1 MKNVL
6 GIDAAKFFGIGLI
19 ILAHVDQIIGITDR
33 IATDH
38 TAKILE
44 RLFHVMGYYGVSLF
58 LVASGFGLA
67 LSLLNKQQINWKQ
80 WYLKK
85 IGKIYILF
93 WISYAFFLGFFFIGH
108 KFWHA
113 IPPTSITF
121 KEFIT
126 TLLGIQAYFGY
137 WGGHINAVY
146 WFNTLIIS
154 LYAIFPLLFLFLRKF
169 RWWKIL
175 LIFVASFIISYL
187 VIGQDWKMFIYF
199 FPDRIFEFSFGIMA
213 AYFCFHKKELFS
225 KTLYSILFFILAVI
239 IFIVYFK
246 ILGNFMTVSLVLL
259 TGPLLFSGFILLLEK
274 ISLQSLIAKVLHTG
288 AQYSH
293 ALFLFH
299 LPFFALYA
307 THTLNRWELILVY
320 IFSVLI
326 TTYFG
331 QRLAN
336 RINFYF
342 FK

>member
-1 MKNVL
+1 MKHVL

-33 IATDH
+33 IATGQ

-67 LSLLNKQQINWKQ
+67 LSLLNKQQISWRK
-80 WYLKK
+80 WYLRKV
-85 IGKIYILF
+85 GKIYILF
-93 WISYAFFLGFFFIGH
+93 WLSYAFFLAFFFIGH
-108 KFWHA
+108 RFWHG
-113 IPPTSITF
+113 IPPTSITLM
-121 KEFIT
+121 EFIT
-126 TLLGIQAYFGY
+126 TLFGIQVYFGY

-169 RWWKIL
+169 RAWKII
-175 LIFVASFIISYL
+175 LIFLASFIISYL
-187 VIGQDWKMFIYF
+187 VISQDWKMFIYF
-199 FPDRIFEFSFGIMA
+199 FPDRLFEFSFGIMA
-213 AYFCFHKKELFS
+213 AHFYFHKKELFA
-225 KTLYSILFFILAVI
+225 KKIYSLLCFAFAVI
-239 IFIVYFK
+239 IFIVYFNV
-246 ILGNFMTVSLVLL
+246 LGNFMTVFLVLL
-259 TGPLLFSGFILLLEK
+259 TGPLLFSGFVFLMEK
-274 ISLQSLIAKVLHTG
+274 ISLQSFIAKILHTG

-299 LPFFALYA
+299 LPFFAIWA
-307 THTLNRWELILVY
+307 THKLTRWEFILVY
-320 IFSVLI
+320 IFSVII

-336 RINFYF
+336 KLHFYF

>member
-33 IATDH
+33 VAVGK

-67 LSLLNKQQINWKQ
+67 LSLLNKQEINWKQ

-85 IGKIYILF
+85 LGKIYILF
-93 WISYAFFLGFFFIGH
+93 WLSYAFFLIFFFVGH
-108 KFWHA
+108 KFWHG

-126 TLLGIQAYFGY
+126 TFLGIQAYFGY

-154 LYAIFPLLFLFLRKF
+154 LYAIFPLLFVFLRKF
-169 RWWKIL
+169 RIWKIL
-175 LIFVASFIISYL
+175 LIFLASFIISYL
-187 VIGQDWKMFIYF
+187 VIGLDWKMFIYL

-213 AYFCFHKKELFS
+213 AYFYFHKKELFS
-225 KTLYSILFFILAVI
+225 KTIYSLLCFALAAVI
-239 IFIVYFK
+239 FIAYFK
-246 ILGNFMTVSLVLL
+246 ILGDFMTVVLVLL
-259 TGPLLFSGFILLLEK
+259 TGPFLFFGFILLMEK
-274 ISLQSLIAKVLHTG
+274 ISSQSLIAKVLHFG

-299 LPFFALYA
+299 LPFFAIWA
-307 THTLNRWELILVY
+307 THKLERWEFIFVY
-320 IFSVLI
+320 IFFVLI
-326 TTYFG
+326 TSYFS

-336 RINFYF
+336 KLHFYL